1 MFDWCVTA
9 LFATLAGTAAC
20 SLYLAELPDLWCV
33 ALPGMALGVYLLGWH
48 GERLAIRLPATA
60 AVAGART
67 GCSMSNPVNV
77 ALGFI
82 SAPALQQFVK
92 CAEHSHLARD
102 AVLAATGIT
111 AEQLMDNAAS
121 FPCATLQRLLD
132 YVLPRCH
139 NPVYGLQT
147 SQFVQPGSYGV
158 VGYITM
164 TSNTLGEALFR
175 ISTYEKLVSD
185 MGLTHVDFE
194 PGFIVARWDCHF
206 EDPLVRRHVI
216 EHVLASWVV
225 YARWIMADGDNVSPV
240 AIRLEHAAPEDPEI
254 LRHYQH
260 VFRCPVYFSQSMS
273 AVVMSQEQLEKPL
286 RQPDP
291 NLRET
296 LEQYAQ
302 SALRGLQERY
312 STVDQVRA
320 LVRTVLRDQPPRKEL
335 IAEQMGM
342 HIRNL
347 HRKLAEEGASYQQI
361 LDEVRLELATEFL
374 RDLRLSVEE
383 VATRLGYSEGHSFI
397 RAFKRQT
404 GMTPGRFRQQLGVD

>member
-1 MFDWCVTA
+1 MTK
-9 LFATLAGTAAC
+9 
-20 SLYLAELPDLWCV
+20 
-33 ALPGMALGVYLLGWH
+33 
-48 GERLAIRLPATA
+48 
-60 AVAGART
+60 
-67 GCSMSNPVNV
+67 PVSV

-92 CAEHSHLARD
+92 CAEFCGLPRD
-102 AVLAATGIT
+102 AVVAAAGIGAAQLADNT
-111 AEQLMDNAAS
+111 AR
-121 FPCATLQRLLD
+121 FPCDTLERLLD

-175 ISTYEKLVSD
+175 ISTYEQLVSD
-185 MGLTHVDFE
+185 MGVTDVGFE
-194 PGFIVARWDCHF
+194 PGVVVARWACHF
-206 EDPLVRRHVI
+206 QDPLVRRQVI

-225 YARWIMADGDNVSPV
+225 YARWIMEDGEGVSPV
-240 AIRLEHAAPEDPEI
+240 AIRLEHDAPPDREI

-260 VFRCPVYFSQSMS
+260 VFGCPVYFNQPMS
-273 AVVMSQEQLEKPL
+273 AVVMSQEQLAKPL
-286 RQPDP
+286 RHPDP

-296 LEQYAQ
+296 LEQHAQ
-302 SALRGLQERY
+302 VALRQLQERY
-312 STVDQVRA
+312 STVGQVRT
-320 LVRTVLRDQPPRKEL
+320 LVRAVLRDQPPRKEL

-347 HRKLAEEGASYQQI
+347 HRKLVEEGSSYQQI
-361 LDEVRLELATEFL
+361 LDEVRRELAIEFL
-374 RDLRLSVEE
+374 QDASVSVEE
-383 VATRLGYSEGHSFI
+383 VATRLGYSEGQAFI

-404 GMTPGRFRQQLGVD
+404 GMTPGRYRRQLGQAAEDDAG